1 MMKLVHSYSPLEE
14 VTALFDDGIPFA
26 VHVQRPDEIPVGSVC
41 LGRAVKE
48 NRGSWFVDIGLGDG
62 RNAFVTIQDSW
73 CRPDG
78 TVSETALSEGD
89 ALLLQVQRPAFEE
102 KEMKLTAQVSLAS
115 ALIVYTP
122 MRAGIAFSRYL
133 TQDMRFRMLS
143 FLPQDKGAFL
153 VRTEAANVSQKAV
166 LKDIDALAGQWEQL
180 VREAVEKAARK
191 EWGLILEAPKTV
203 FVLAEK
209 YQAGLEE
216 IITDHAPSAALLR
229 KIYPVTVFSN
239 ECVWEK
245 EGIGE
250 AVDEALLKSAP
261 LPSGG
266 SLITEQTAACVC
278 FDVNSGP
285 GRLEEANQEACPE
298 ILRQITLK
306 GLSGQMIVDFAGKK
320 ETGRLRRFADKLK
333 NPEIFVC
340 GVSPMGL
347 VEMTA
352 ERSRRSVFEL
362 FSDADRNR
370 AAGLVR
376 RLWFARAAGNITVTA
391 PLSISVFIRPYLG
404 QLEERLGTG
413 IELKQ
418 GNTVEI
424 EGIKQ

>member
-14 VTALFDDGIPFA
+14 VSVLFDDGIPFA
-26 VHVQRPDEIPVGSVC
+26 VYVQRPDEIPVGSVC

-48 NRGSWFVDIGLGDG
+48 NKGAWFVDIGLGEG
-62 RNAFVTIQDSW
+62 HNAFVSVPETY

-78 TVSETALSEGD
+78 TVTDTPLSEGD
-89 ALLLQVQRPAFEE
+89 TLLLQVQRPAFEE
-102 KEMKLTAQVSLAS
+102 KEMKLSAQVSLAS
-115 ALIVYTP
+115 ALIVYMP
-122 MRAGIAFSRYL
+122 MRTGISFSRYL
-133 TQDMRFRMLS
+133 TQDMRLRMLS
-143 FLPQDKGAFL
+143 FLPEDAGSFL
-153 VRTEAANVSQKAV
+153 VRTEAANVAEKAI
-166 LKDIDALAGQWEQL
+166 LKDIGALAAQWKEL
-180 VREAVEKAARK
+180 CRDAVEKAGRK
-191 EWGLILEAPKTV
+191 EWGVVLRAPQTV
-203 FVLAEK
+203 IALAEK

-216 IITDHAPSAALLR
+216 IVTDHAPTAAVL
-229 KIYPVTVFSN
+229 KKTYPVAIFSN
-239 ECVWEK
+239 ECVWDK
-245 EGIGE
+245 EGVGE
-250 AVDEALLKSAP
+250 AVDEALQKKTS

-278 FDVNSGP
+278 FDVNSGS
-285 GRLEEANQEACPE
+285 GRLEDANQEACPE
-298 ILRQITLK
+298 ILRQIVLK
-306 GLSGQMIVDFAGKK
+306 GLSGQMVVDFAGKK

-347 VEMTA
+347 VEMTT

-362 FSDADRNR
+362 FSDAYRNC
-370 AAGLVR
+370 AAELVR

-391 PLSISVFIRPYLG
+391 PVNVSVYIRPYLSR
-404 QLEERLGTG
+404 LEERLGTG